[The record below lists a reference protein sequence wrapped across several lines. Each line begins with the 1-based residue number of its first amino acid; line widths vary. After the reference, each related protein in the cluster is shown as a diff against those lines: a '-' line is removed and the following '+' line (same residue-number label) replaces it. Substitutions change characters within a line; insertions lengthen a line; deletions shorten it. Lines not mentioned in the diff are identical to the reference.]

1 MADFAPNF
9 TARYRVR
16 YSSLGKTH
24 SMTWRVVNTVTD
36 PTALAAKVSGFLDD
50 MAPNLFADWTI
61 IGAEFALADTDVF
74 LPAVAPDN
82 PTGAVS
88 TAGSHISDA
97 AFQMGFVGRSS
108 AGGKARMFLYGTN
121 IAVDIADARGNDF
134 RIQSSELA
142 SVSDAI
148 VRLNETAPALVAND
162 NHVAV
167 WYEYANMKYND
178 RWVRRLR
185 RG

>member
-9 TARYRVR
+9 TARYRIR
-16 YSSLGKTH
+16 YTSLGKTH
-24 SMTWRVVNTVTD
+24 STTWRLVNTVTD
-36 PTALAAKVSGFLDD
+36 PSGVASKMGLFLADL
-50 MAPNLFADWTI
+50 APNLYSDWTI
-61 IGAEFALADTDVF
+61 VGADFALADSDVF
-74 LPAVAPDN
+74 LPAVEPAN

-88 TAGSHISDA
+88 TGGAAGSDA
-97 AFQMGFVGRSS
+97 AFQMGFVGRST
-108 AGGKARMFLYGTN
+108 AGGRARFFIFGTN
-121 IAVDIADARGNDF
+121 IAADVRDVVGNDF
-134 RIQSSELA
+134 RVKSAELA
-142 SVSDAI
+142 SISAAI

-162 NHVAV
+162 NHVAT